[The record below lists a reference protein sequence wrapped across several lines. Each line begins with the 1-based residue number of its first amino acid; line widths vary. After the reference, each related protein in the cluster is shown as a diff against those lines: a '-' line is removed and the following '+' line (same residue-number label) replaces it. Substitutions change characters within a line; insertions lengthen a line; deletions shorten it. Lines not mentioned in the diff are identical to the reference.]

1 MTIQVPKFAQTIK
14 DEGVLTLIAFC
25 TRIANR
31 YGYQET
37 YSIHVD
43 DVIRI
48 CNKRS
53 QSIAHWLQTNPVFS
67 EWLDLGQPF
76 DDQLVF
82 HWRRTPEM
90 HDRGMAA
97 GTVKLVEIE
106 LQDIRQQLVWAY
118 LLGCLNT
125 NVLDDNIEKHW
136 LLNSYGQKS
145 FHLTREG
152 RGYIKIADRE

>member
-67 EWLDLGQPF
+67 EWLDL
-76 DDQLVF
+76 
-82 HWRRTPEM
+82 RST
-90 HDRGMAA
+90 
-97 GTVKLVEIE
+97 I
-106 LQDIRQQLVWAY
+106 
-118 LLGCLNT
+118 
-125 NVLDDNIEKHW
+125 
-136 LLNSYGQKS
+136 
-145 FHLTREG
+145 
-152 RGYIKIADRE
+152 